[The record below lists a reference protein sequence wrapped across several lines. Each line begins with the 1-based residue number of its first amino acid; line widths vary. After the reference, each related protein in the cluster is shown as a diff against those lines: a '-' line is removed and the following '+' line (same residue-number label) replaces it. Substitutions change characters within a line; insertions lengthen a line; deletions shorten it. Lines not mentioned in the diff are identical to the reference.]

1 MEDKKDILESL
12 AGVAQLKHDNF
23 IKDDAIEN
31 IAQYYCDSMT
41 DENINDVLGDYN
53 THLVTLVGFSE
64 VGKSTFVAS
73 LYHKL
78 MCNGE
83 IDGHNFIDSDTYVGF
98 ERRAYIRNESLKTS
112 NRNSRTTTLEGQ
124 FLTLTLSKDNKIN
137 KLIISDRAGETYK
150 NSYTSNLSD
159 VKQDKGLINS
169 HHIIFFIDSSSVNNE
184 DDYSDFCDDFQL
196 LLSRMASAGVFD
208 VPKLYDIIYNKID
221 LNQTDEIK
229 ELYKKQS
236 QDLENKMKVD
246 YGINISS
253 KFEIVANDMKDQG
266 LGDVFKYLVNTL
278 DSHTNYQYKESNW
291 VKTLLNE

>member
-12 AGVAQLKHDNF
+12 AGVAQLKHDNV

-78 MCNGE
+78 MCTGE
-83 IDGHNFIDSDTYVGF
+83 IDGYNFIDSDTYVGF

-112 NRNSRTTTLEGQ
+112 YRNSRTTTLEGQ

-208 VPKLYDIIYNKID
+208 VPKVYDIIYNKID

-266 LGDVFKYLVNTL
+266 LGDVFKFLVNTL
-278 DSHTNYQYKESNW
+278 DSHTNYQYEESNW

>member
-12 AGVAQLKHDNF
+12 AGVALKHENVK
-23 IKDDAIEN
+23 KDDAAEIT
-31 IAQYYCDSMT
+31 AQYYCDSLT
-41 DENINDVLGDYN
+41 DENINEVLGDYN
-53 THLVTLVGFSE
+53 IHLVTLVGFSE

-83 IDGHNFIDSDTYVGF
+83 IDGYKFIDSDTYVGF

-112 NRNSRTTTLEGQ
+112 KRNSRTTTLEGQ
-124 FLTLTLSKDNKIN
+124 FLTLTLSKDDKVS
-137 KLIISDRAGETYK
+137 KLVISDRAGETYK
-150 NSYTSNLSD
+150 KSYKSNLAD

-196 LLSRMASAGVFD
+196 LLSRMASAGVFN
-208 VPKLYDIIYNKID
+208 VPKVYNIIYNKLD
-221 LNQTDEIK
+221 LIQTDETK

-236 QDLENKMKVD
+236 QDLENKMKAD

-253 KFEIVANDMKDQG
+253 KFEIIANDMKDSG
-266 LGDVFKYLVNTL
+266 LNDVFRYLVNTL
-278 DSHTNYQYKESNW
+278 NSHASCQYEESNW
-291 VKTLLNE
+291 VQTLLNE

>member
-236 QDLENKMKVD
+236 QELENKMKVD

>member
-12 AGVAQLKHDNF
+12 AGVAQLKHDNV

-78 MCNGE
+78 MCTGE
-83 IDGHNFIDSDTYVGF
+83 IDGYNFIDSDTYVGF

-112 NRNSRTTTLEGQ
+112 YRNSRTTTLEGQ

-137 KLIISDRAGETYK
+137 KIIISDRAGETYK

-208 VPKLYDIIYNKID
+208 VPKVYDIIYNKID

-246 YGINISS
+246 YGIDISS

-266 LGDVFKYLVNTL
+266 LGDVFKFLVNTL
-278 DSHTNYQYKESNW
+278 DSHTNYQYEESNW

>member
-78 MCNGE
+78 MCTGE
-83 IDGHNFIDSDTYVGF
+83 IDGYNFIDSDTYVGF

-124 FLTLTLSKDNKIN
+124 FLTLTLSKDDKIN

-236 QDLENKMKVD
+236 QELENKMKVD

>member
-12 AGVAQLKHDNF
+12 AGVAQLKHDNV

-41 DENINDVLGDYN
+41 DENINEILGDYN

-73 LYHKL
+73 LYHEF
-78 MCNGE
+78 MCTGE
-83 IDGHNFIDSDTYVGF
+83 IDGYKFIDSDTYVGF

-112 NRNSRTTTLEGQ
+112 KRNSRTTTLEGQ
-124 FLTLTLSKDNKIN
+124 FLTLTLSKNDKIS

-150 NSYTSNLSD
+150 NIYTSNLSE
-159 VKQDKGLINS
+159 VMKDKGLINS

-184 DDYSDFCDDFQL
+184 DDYNDFCDDFQL
-196 LLSRMASAGVFD
+196 LLSRMASAEVFK
-208 VPKLYDIIYNKID
+208 VPKEYDIIYNKLD
-221 LNQTDEIK
+221 LIQTDEIK

-236 QDLENKMKVD
+236 QDLENKMKAD
-246 YGINISS
+246 YSITISNT
-253 KFEIVANDMKDQG
+253 FEIIANDMKDPG
-266 LGDVFKYLVNTL
+266 LNVVFKYLVNTL
-278 DSHTNYQYKESNW
+278 NSHTGYQYKESNW
-291 VKTLLNE
+291 VKTLLNK

>member
-78 MCNGE
+78 MCTGE
-83 IDGHNFIDSDTYVGF
+83 IDGYNFIDSDTYVGF

-112 NRNSRTTTLEGQ
+112 YRNSRTTTLEGQ

-246 YGINISS
+246 YGIDISS

-278 DSHTNYQYKESNW
+278 DSHTNYQYEESNW

>member
-12 AGVAQLKHDNF
+12 AGVAQLKHDNV

-73 LYHKL
+73 LYHEF
-78 MCNGE
+78 MCTGE
-83 IDGHNFIDSDTYVGF
+83 IDGYKFIDSDTYVGF

-112 NRNSRTTTLEGQ
+112 KRNIRTTTLEGQ
-124 FLTLTLSKDNKIN
+124 FLTLTLSKNDVQN

-150 NSYTSNLSD
+150 NIYTSNLSE
-159 VKQDKGLINS
+159 VMKDKGLINS

-184 DDYSDFCDDFQL
+184 DDYNDFCDDFQL
-196 LLSRMASAGVFD
+196 LLSRMASAGVFK
-208 VPKLYDIIYNKID
+208 VPKEYDIIYNKID

-246 YGINISS
+246 YGIDISS

-266 LGDVFKYLVNTL
+266 LGDVFKYIVNTL
-278 DSHTNYQYKESNW
+278 NSHTNCQCEESNW
-291 VKTLLNE
+291 VQTLLNE

>member
-78 MCNGE
+78 MCTGE
-83 IDGHNFIDSDTYVGF
+83 IDGYKFIDSDTYVGF

-112 NRNSRTTTLEGQ
+112 KRNSRTTTLEGQ
-124 FLTLTLSKDNKIN
+124 FLTLTLSKNDKIS

-150 NSYTSNLSD
+150 KSYKSNLSD

-169 HHIIFFIDSSSVNNE
+169 HHIIFFIDSSSINNE

-196 LLSRMASAGVFD
+196 LLSRMASAEVFK
-208 VPKLYDIIYNKID
+208 VPKEYDIIYNKLD
-221 LNQTDEIK
+221 LIQTDEIK

-236 QDLENKMKVD
+236 QDLENKMKAD
-246 YGINISS
+246 YSITISNT
-253 KFEIVANDMKDQG
+253 FEIIANDMKDPG
-266 LGDVFKYLVNTL
+266 LNVVFKYLVNTL
-278 DSHTNYQYKESNW
+278 NSHTGYQYKESNW
-291 VKTLLNE
+291 VKTLLNK

>member
-12 AGVAQLKHDNF
+12 AGVAQLKHDNV

-78 MCNGE
+78 MCTGE
-83 IDGHNFIDSDTYVGF
+83 IDGYNFIDSDTYVGF

-112 NRNSRTTTLEGQ
+112 NRNSRTTILEGQ
-124 FLTLTLSKDNKIN
+124 FLTLTLSKDDKIN

-208 VPKLYDIIYNKID
+208 VPKVYDIIYNKID

-229 ELYKKQS
+229 ELYKKKS

>member
-12 AGVAQLKHDNF
+12 AGDAQLKHDNF

-78 MCNGE
+78 MCTGE
-83 IDGHNFIDSDTYVGF
+83 IDGYNFIDSDTYVGF

-112 NRNSRTTTLEGQ
+112 YRNSRTTTLEGQ

-208 VPKLYDIIYNKID
+208 VPKVYDIIYNKID

-266 LGDVFKYLVNTL
+266 LGDVFKFLVNTL

>member
-78 MCNGE
+78 MCTGE
-83 IDGHNFIDSDTYVGF
+83 IDGYNFIDSDTYVGF

-112 NRNSRTTTLEGQ
+112 YRNSRTTTLEGQ

-196 LLSRMASAGVFD
+196 LLSRMASAGVFK
-208 VPKLYDIIYNKID
+208 VPKEYDIIYNKID

-229 ELYKKQS
+229 VLYKKQS

-246 YGINISS
+246 YGIDISS

-266 LGDVFKYLVNTL
+266 LGDVFKFLVNTL
-278 DSHTNYQYKESNW
+278 DSHTNYQYEESNW

>member
-53 THLVTLVGFSE
+53 THLVTLVGVSE

-78 MCNGE
+78 MCTGE
-83 IDGHNFIDSDTYVGF
+83 IDGYNFIDSDTYVGF

-112 NRNSRTTTLEGQ
+112 YRNSRTTTLEGQ

-208 VPKLYDIIYNKID
+208 VPKVYDIIYNKID

-246 YGINISS
+246 YGIDISS

-266 LGDVFKYLVNTL
+266 LGDVFKFLVNTL
-278 DSHTNYQYKESNW
+278 DSHTNYQYEESNW

>member
-12 AGVAQLKHDNF
+12 ADVAQLKHDNV

-78 MCNGE
+78 MCTGE
-83 IDGHNFIDSDTYVGF
+83 IDGYKFIDSDTYVGF

-112 NRNSRTTTLEGQ
+112 KRNYRTTTLEGQ
-124 FLTLTLSKDNKIN
+124 FLTLTLSKNDKIS

-150 NSYTSNLSD
+150 KSYKSNLSD

-169 HHIIFFIDSSSVNNE
+169 HHIIFFIDSSSINNE

-196 LLSRMASAGVFD
+196 LLSRMASAEVFK
-208 VPKLYDIIYNKID
+208 VPKEYDIIYNKLD
-221 LNQTDEIK
+221 LIQTDEIK

-236 QDLENKMKVD
+236 QDLENKMKAD
-246 YGINISS
+246 YSITISNT
-253 KFEIVANDMKDQG
+253 FEIIANDMKDPG
-266 LGDVFKYLVNTL
+266 LNVVFKYLVNTL
-278 DSHTNYQYKESNW
+278 NSHTGYQYKESNW
-291 VKTLLNE
+291 VKTLLNK

>member
-12 AGVAQLKHDNF
+12 AGVAQLKHDNV

-78 MCNGE
+78 MCTGE
-83 IDGHNFIDSDTYVGF
+83 IDGYNFIDSDTYVGF

-208 VPKLYDIIYNKID
+208 VPKVYDIIYNKID

-236 QDLENKMKVD
+236 QELENKMKVD

-278 DSHTNYQYKESNW
+278 DSHTNYQYEESNW

>member
-1 MEDKKDILESL
+1 MEDKKGILESL
-12 AGVAQLKHDNF
+12 AGVAQLKHDNV

-53 THLVTLVGFSE
+53 TYLVTLVGFSE

-73 LYHKL
+73 LYHEF
-78 MCNGE
+78 MCTGE
-83 IDGHNFIDSDTYVGF
+83 IDGYKFIDSDTYVGF

-112 NRNSRTTTLEGQ
+112 KRNIRTTTLEGQ
-124 FLTLTLSKDNKIN
+124 FLTLTLSKNDVQN

-150 NSYTSNLSD
+150 NIYTSNLSE
-159 VKQDKGLINS
+159 VMQDKGLINS

-184 DDYSDFCDDFQL
+184 DDYNDFCDDFQL
-196 LLSRMASAGVFD
+196 LLSRMASAGVFK
-208 VPKLYDIIYNKID
+208 VPKEYDIIYNKID

>member
-12 AGVAQLKHDNF
+12 AGVAQLKHDNV

-73 LYHKL
+73 LYHEF
-78 MCNGE
+78 MCTGE
-83 IDGHNFIDSDTYVGF
+83 IDGYKFIDSDTYVGF

-112 NRNSRTTTLEGQ
+112 KRNIRTTTLEGQ
-124 FLTLTLSKDNKIN
+124 FLTLTLSKNDVQN

-150 NSYTSNLSD
+150 NIYTSNLSE
-159 VKQDKGLINS
+159 VMKDKGLINS

-184 DDYSDFCDDFQL
+184 DDYNDFCDDFQL
-196 LLSRMASAGVFD
+196 LLSRMASAGVFK
-208 VPKLYDIIYNKID
+208 VPKVYDIIYNKID

-246 YGINISS
+246 YGIDISS

-266 LGDVFKYLVNTL
+266 LGDVFKYIVNTL
-278 DSHTNYQYKESNW
+278 NSHTNCQCEESNW
-291 VKTLLNE
+291 VQTLLNE

>member
-1 MEDKKDILESL
+1 
-12 AGVAQLKHDNF
+12 
-23 IKDDAIEN
+23 
-31 IAQYYCDSMT
+31 MT

-78 MCNGE
+78 MCTGE
-83 IDGHNFIDSDTYVGF
+83 IDGYNFIDSDTYVGF

-112 NRNSRTTTLEGQ
+112 NRNSRTTILEGQ
-124 FLTLTLSKDNKIN
+124 FLTLTLSKDDKIN

-208 VPKLYDIIYNKID
+208 VPKVYDIIYNKID

-229 ELYKKQS
+229 ELYKKKS

>member
-12 AGVAQLKHDNF
+12 ADVAQLKHDNV

-78 MCNGE
+78 MCTGE
-83 IDGHNFIDSDTYVGF
+83 IDGYKFIDSDTYVGF

-112 NRNSRTTTLEGQ
+112 KRNSRTTTLEGQ
-124 FLTLTLSKDNKIN
+124 FLTLTLSKNDKIS

-150 NSYTSNLSD
+150 KSYKSNLSD

-169 HHIIFFIDSSSVNNE
+169 HHIIFFIDSSSINNE

-196 LLSRMASAGVFD
+196 LLSRMASAEVFK
-208 VPKLYDIIYNKID
+208 VPKEYDIIYNKLD
-221 LNQTDEIK
+221 LIQTDEIK

-236 QDLENKMKVD
+236 QELENKMKVD

>member
-78 MCNGE
+78 MCTGE
-83 IDGHNFIDSDTYVGF
+83 IDGYNFIDSDTYVGF

-124 FLTLTLSKDNKIN
+124 FLTLTLSKDDKIN

-208 VPKLYDIIYNKID
+208 VPKVYDIIYNKID

-229 ELYKKQS
+229 ELYKKQRK
-236 QDLENKMKVD
+236 DLEKKMKVD
-246 YGINISS
+246 YGIDISS

-266 LGDVFKYLVNTL
+266 LGDVFKFLVNTL
-278 DSHTNYQYKESNW
+278 DSHTNYQYEESNW

>member
-12 AGVAQLKHDNF
+12 AGVAQLKHDNV

-78 MCNGE
+78 MCTGE
-83 IDGHNFIDSDTYVGF
+83 IDGYNFIDSDTYVGF

-112 NRNSRTTTLEGQ
+112 YRNSRTTTLEGQ

-208 VPKLYDIIYNKID
+208 VPKVYDIIYNKID

-246 YGINISS
+246 YGIDISS

-266 LGDVFKYLVNTL
+266 LGDVFKFLVNTL
-278 DSHTNYQYKESNW
+278 DSHTNYQYEESNW
-291 VKTLLNE
+291 VQTLLNE

>member
-1 MEDKKDILESL
+1 MEDKKYILESL
-12 AGVAQLKHDNF
+12 AGVAQLKHDNV

-78 MCNGE
+78 MCTGE
-83 IDGHNFIDSDTYVGF
+83 IDGYKFIDSDTYVGF

-112 NRNSRTTTLEGQ
+112 YRNSRTTTLEGQ
-124 FLTLTLSKDNKIN
+124 FLTLTLSKDDKIN

-208 VPKLYDIIYNKID
+208 VPKVYDIIYNKID

-246 YGINISS
+246 YGIDISS

-291 VKTLLNE
+291 VKTLLN

>member
-12 AGVAQLKHDNF
+12 AGVAQLKHDNV

-78 MCNGE
+78 MCTGE
-83 IDGHNFIDSDTYVGF
+83 IDGYKFIDSDTYVGF

-112 NRNSRTTTLEGQ
+112 KRNSRTTTLEGQ
-124 FLTLTLSKDNKIN
+124 FLTLTLSKNDKIS

-150 NSYTSNLSD
+150 KSYKSNLSD

-169 HHIIFFIDSSSVNNE
+169 HHIIFFIDSSSINNE

-196 LLSRMASAGVFD
+196 LLSRMASAEVFK
-208 VPKLYDIIYNKID
+208 VPKEYDIIYNKLD
-221 LNQTDEIK
+221 LIQTDEIK

-236 QDLENKMKVD
+236 QDLENKMKAD
-246 YGINISS
+246 YGITISN
-253 KFEIVANDMKDQG
+253 KFEIIANDMKDHG
-266 LGDVFKYLVNTL
+266 LNNVFKYLVNTL
-278 DSHTNYQYKESNW
+278 NSHTGYQYKESNW
-291 VKTLLNE
+291 VNTLLNK

>member
-12 AGVAQLKHDNF
+12 AGVAQLKHDNV

-78 MCNGE
+78 MCTGE
-83 IDGHNFIDSDTYVGF
+83 IDGYNFIDSDTYVGF

-112 NRNSRTTTLEGQ
+112 YRNSRTTTLEGQ

-208 VPKLYDIIYNKID
+208 VPKVYDIIYNKID

-246 YGINISS
+246 YGIDISS

-266 LGDVFKYLVNTL
+266 LGDVFKFLVNTL
-278 DSHTNYQYKESNW
+278 DSHTNYQYEESNW

>member
-12 AGVAQLKHDNF
+12 AGVAQLKHDNV

-78 MCNGE
+78 MCTGE
-83 IDGHNFIDSDTYVGF
+83 IDGYKFIDSDTYVGF

-112 NRNSRTTTLEGQ
+112 YRNSRTTTLEGQ
-124 FLTLTLSKDNKIN
+124 FLTLTLSKDDKIN

-208 VPKLYDIIYNKID
+208 VPKVYDIIYNKID

-246 YGINISS
+246 YGIDISS

-291 VKTLLNE
+291 VKTLLN

>member
-1 MEDKKDILESL
+1 
-12 AGVAQLKHDNF
+12 
-23 IKDDAIEN
+23 
-31 IAQYYCDSMT
+31 MT

-78 MCNGE
+78 MCTGE
-83 IDGHNFIDSDTYVGF
+83 IDGYKFIDSDTYVGF

-112 NRNSRTTTLEGQ
+112 KRNSRTTTLEGQ
-124 FLTLTLSKDNKIN
+124 FLTLTLSKNDKIS

-150 NSYTSNLSD
+150 KSYKSNLSD

-169 HHIIFFIDSSSVNNE
+169 HHIIFFIDSSSINNE

-196 LLSRMASAGVFD
+196 LLSRMASAEVFK
-208 VPKLYDIIYNKID
+208 VPKEYDIIYNKLD
-221 LNQTDEIK
+221 LIQTDEIK

-236 QDLENKMKVD
+236 QDLENKMKAD
-246 YGINISS
+246 YGITISNT
-253 KFEIVANDMKDQG
+253 FEIIANDMKDSG
-266 LGDVFKYLVNTL
+266 LNDVFMYLVNKL
-278 DSHTNYQYKESNW
+278 NSHTGYQYKESNW
-291 VKTLLNE
+291 VKTLLNK

>member
-1 MEDKKDILESL
+1 MEDKKNILESL
-12 AGVAQLKHDNF
+12 AGVAQLKHDNV
-23 IKDDAIEN
+23 IKDDTIEN

-73 LYHKL
+73 LYHKF
-78 MCNGE
+78 MCTGE
-83 IDGHNFIDSDTYVGF
+83 IDGYKFIDSDTYVGF

-112 NRNSRTTTLEGQ
+112 YRNLRTTTLEGQ
-124 FLTLTLSKDNKIN
+124 FLTLTLSKDDKIN

-208 VPKLYDIIYNKID
+208 VPKVYDIIYNKID

-246 YGINISS
+246 YGIDISS

-291 VKTLLNE
+291 VKTLLN